1 MDKTEETRRWRTAHE
16 NHRAAEQALLHGFLG
31 TSVSRSYYACFQA
44 MWVAVG
50 DPSLRTWKHNG
61 LMQVFCQGR
70 WAAPII
76 LPTSLAPLY
85 KRLLALYDLR
95 LDADYRAL
103 VVDASK
109 AQEGLSTVEEVLQL
123 IPRHKVLSEGSTG

>member
-1 MDKTEETRRWRTAHE
+1 MERTEEARRWQTVQENQAAAH
-16 NHRAAEQALLHGFLG
+16 QAFLHSFLR

-50 DPSLRTWKHNG
+50 DPPLGAWQHGG
-61 LMQVFCQGR
+61 LMQTFCRGR
-70 WAAPII
+70 WTDPVM
-76 LPTSLAPLY
+76 LPTSLATVY

-103 VVDASK
+103 PVEPVR
-109 AQEGLSTVEEVLQL
+109 AQEGLETVAEVLQL
-123 IPRHKVLSEGSTG
+123 VTQHKTL